1 MSYMKKLVWSGLGFA
16 FLITA
21 LTLELYPLINN
32 FWAKTHIHST
42 TSSLAWSQHSF
53 KILLNNSGQASDK
66 LYGNTI
72 CNGFKCALANIAA
85 FSSILGRAGAL
96 ECWMV
101 IILGTIGFELNR
113 IIILSLSNDPFG
125 TYFIFTFGGFMGLAL
140 GVILNIF
147 REKLDNGCSTSK
159 NSFNT
164 SYFFSSMM
172 AVLGSLIIFVLFPFL
187 AYEV

>member
-1 MSYMKKLVWSGLGFA
+1 MSYLKKLVWSGLGFA

-42 TSSLAWSQHSF
+42 TSSLTWSQHSF
-53 KILLNNSGQASDK
+53 NILLINNGQSSDQ

-72 CNGFKCALANIAA
+72 SNGFKCSLANVAT
-85 FSSILGRAGAL
+85 FSSILGRAGPL
-96 ECWMV
+96 ECWIV

-113 IIILSLSNDPFG
+113 IIILNLSNDPFG

-140 GVILNIF
+140 GVILKMF

-164 SYFFSSMM
+164 SNFTSSLM
-172 AVLGSLIIFVLFPFL
+172 ALFGSLIIFILFPLL
-187 AYEV
+187 AFEV